1 MGGTGRARGEGTD
14 VDQVG
19 GHVGGRIRK
28 RRTELGWS
36 LRDLEER
43 ADVNN
48 AVILRIETGAI
59 AQPRLDKLNRLARA
73 LGLNLAELLI
83 GANAIDLPPY
93 RAYLEARYPS
103 LSDGAVDRLEQHF
116 DKVIRETAATV
127 RKPAKKRTATST
139 SGRRTNPS

>member
-1 MGGTGRARGEGTD
+1 MDD
-14 VDQVG
+14 VGD
-19 GHVGGRIRK
+19 RIRK

-43 ADVNN
+43 AGVNN

-73 LGLNLAELLI
+73 LGLNVAELLV
-83 GANAIDLPPY
+83 GASAMDLPPY

-103 LSDGAVDRLEQHF
+103 LPGGAVDRLERHF
-116 DKVIRETAATV
+116 DQVIGETAATA
-127 RKPAKKRTATST
+127 RKPAQKRIATT
-139 SGRRTNPS
+139 T